1 MRAIKAAEILK
12 AIGNAPASSSVA
24 SSSDE
29 EEPHNG
35 VEELVNG
42 SSGSGTC
49 WIHNHKGRSLP
60 AWVNRSWGS
69 HGDKL
74 DVAEWEA
81 IDYRQQNGWKGRDL
95 IHDDDSA
102 VRILQYFVKYGNGI
116 GNLERGGKGT
126 TLTGIVHFTS
136 KAESH
141 QGFCHGGSMTSV
153 MDDVV
158 GWVAFLASGTCK
170 PWTGFTVQ
178 INTALRK
185 PIPVDSWLL
194 VSGTITKIEG
204 RKVSVYGKI
213 FDPANGDSLHAEV
226 EGLVILN
233 AGILPSINA

>member
-1 MRAIKAAEILK
+1 
-12 AIGNAPASSSVA
+12 
-24 SSSDE
+24 
-29 EEPHNG
+29 
-35 VEELVNG
+35 
-42 SSGSGTC
+42 
-49 WIHNHKGRSLP
+49 
-60 AWVNRSWGS
+60 
-69 HGDKL
+69 
-74 DVAEWEA
+74 
-81 IDYRQQNGWKGRDL
+81 
-95 IHDDDSA
+95 
-102 VRILQYFVKYGNGI
+102 
-116 GNLERGGKGT
+116 
-126 TLTGIVHFTS
+126 
-136 KAESH
+136 
-141 QGFCHGGSMTSV
+141 MTSV